1 MAISNLST
9 ILETPQVS
17 AIMCTYG
24 RFSCVE
30 RAVNCFLAQ
39 TYPNKFLYIYNT
51 DVESPYIRTWLNEFQ
66 EKGIYFLN
74 NNIDSQTKLPY
85 TNVGA
90 IRRDALSWARNI
102 SGRIPVDSNLRDK
115 VRYHFYDKSY
125 VVTWDD
131 DDIFLPHFMQQAVDR
146 MQQTGL
152 PSFKPEKSFFYS
164 GNNLRLVKNTLE
176 ASVVASYKKVEE
188 YGYLLETGKEGLGW
202 YTKLRDNKELDENDS
217 YYVPSYCFNWND
229 GQEMKAPHKQSGDIN
244 NPDNFENHKKHSLD
258 KVEGRVISIW
268 DEKKMRETYQPYI
281 EYFNSNSADFPP
293 ELISR
298 YLSFCTNLND

>member
-1 MAISNLST
+1 MAIP
-9 ILETPQVS
+9 EKKEFPQVT

-30 RAVNCFLAQ
+30 RAINCFLAQ
-39 TYPNKFLYIYNT
+39 TYSNKKLLIYNT
-51 DVESPYIRTWLNEFQ
+51 DSEDPYIETEELKKNHIRVV
-66 EKGIYFLN
+66 N
-74 NNIDSQTKLPY
+74 NDIDYKTKLPY

-90 IRRDALSWARNI
+90 IRRDALLLAYYED
-102 SGRIPVDSNLRDK
+102 G
-115 VRYHFYDKSY
+115 Y

-131 DDIFLPHFMQQAVDR
+131 DDIFLPYFMEQAIDR
-146 MQQTGL
+146 IQQTGL

-164 GNNLRLVKNTLE
+164 GDNLRLVRNTLE
-176 ASVVASYKKVEE
+176 ASVVASMKKVME

-202 YTKLRDNKELDENDS
+202 YTKLRDNKELNEYDT

-258 KVEGRVISIW
+258 RVGSRLISIW
-268 DEKKMRETYQPYI
+268 NDKKMRETYQPYI
-281 EYFNSNSADFPP
+281 EYLNSNLADFPP
-293 ELISR
+293 ELVSK
-298 YLSFCTNLND
+298 YLSFLDKNI